1 MKLDSSLTLE
11 QVFEVARAQVH
22 ERFGA
27 PFTACKYGHLDCS
40 TTRGGVCL
48 NEETDKVT
56 AELLATITELM
67 KG

>member
-1 MKLDSSLTLE
+1 MKMDSSLTIE
-11 QVFEVARAQVH
+11 QVFSIAEREVF
-22 ERFGA
+22 ERYGA

-48 NEETDKVT
+48 NEETDKAT

-67 KG
+67 KR